1 MTQPEL
7 VVFDWDGTLVDSVG
21 HIVACMQGAS
31 ADAGLTVPDE
41 ARARDVIGLGLGD
54 ALSQLFPGEQDPDL
68 IARMVT
74 AYRDRYLSAG
84 PEAAA
89 PFAGVRE
96 LLAELHLSGL
106 RLAVATGKS
115 REGLDKA
122 FDQTGLSVYF
132 ESVRC
137 ADERLAKPH
146 PAMLEEILAETGVP
160 AGRALM
166 VGDSVHDLNMARAAR
181 VGGVGVMT
189 GAHDDLRL
197 RCCDPLEVLPSA
209 VHLSPWLHNSR
220 GVFRSGIGN

>member
-1 MTQPEL
+1 MIRQAEL

-21 HIVACMQGAS
+21 HIVACMQGAAS
-31 ADAGLTVPDE
+31 DAGLPVPEDM
-41 ARARDVIGLGLGD
+41 AARDVIGLGLGD
-54 ALSQLFPGEQDPDL
+54 ALSRLFPGEPDPGL
-68 IARMVT
+68 IRLMVE

-89 PFAGVRE
+89 PFAGVQE
-96 LLAELHLSGL
+96 LLAQLRSSDL

-115 REGLDKA
+115 REGLEKA
-122 FDQTGLSVYF
+122 FEQTGLEQYF
-132 ESVRC
+132 VSVRC

-160 AGRALM
+160 AARALM

-189 GAHDDLRL
+189 GAHDQARL
-197 RCCDPLEVLPSA
+197 RCCAPLEVLPSA
-209 VHLSPWLHNSR
+209 VHLPPWL
-220 GVFRSGIGN
+220 GNV

>member
-1 MTQPEL
+1 MTQTEL

-21 HIVACMQGAS
+21 HIVACMQGAA
-31 ADAGLTVPDE
+31 ADAGLPVPNETV
-41 ARARDVIGLGLGD
+41 ARDVIGLGLGD
-54 ALSQLFPGEQDPDL
+54 ALSQLFPGEQDPEL
-68 IARMVT
+68 VARMVT
-74 AYRDRYLSAG
+74 AYRDRFLSAG

-89 PFAGVRE
+89 PFAGVPD
-96 LLAELHLSGL
+96 LLAELHASGF

-122 FDQTGLSVYF
+122 FEQTGLATYF

-137 ADERLAKPH
+137 ANDRLAKPH

-166 VGDSVHDLNMARAAR
+166 VGDSVHDLNMAKAAR

-189 GAHDDLRL
+189 GAHDQARL
-197 RCCDPLEVLPSA
+197 RCCAPLEVLPSA
-209 VHLSPWLHNSR
+209 VYLPPWLDNS
-220 GVFRSGIGN
+220 

>member
-1 MTQPEL
+1 MTQTEL

-21 HIVACMQGAS
+21 HIVACMQGAA
-31 ADAGLTVPDE
+31 ADAGLPVPNETV
-41 ARARDVIGLGLGD
+41 ARDVIGLGLGD
-54 ALSQLFPGEQDPDL
+54 ALAQLFPGEQDPEL
-68 IARMVT
+68 VARMVT
-74 AYRDRYLSAG
+74 AYRDRFLAAG

-89 PFAGVRE
+89 PFAGVPD
-96 LLAELHLSGL
+96 LLAELHASGF

-122 FDQTGLSVYF
+122 FEQTGLATYF

-137 ADERLAKPH
+137 ANDRLAKPH

-166 VGDSVHDLNMARAAR
+166 VGDSVHDLNMAKAAR

-189 GAHDDLRL
+189 GAHDQARL
-197 RCCDPLEVLPSA
+197 RYCAPLEVLPSA
-209 VHLSPWLHNSR
+209 VYLPPWLDNS
-220 GVFRSGIGN
+220 